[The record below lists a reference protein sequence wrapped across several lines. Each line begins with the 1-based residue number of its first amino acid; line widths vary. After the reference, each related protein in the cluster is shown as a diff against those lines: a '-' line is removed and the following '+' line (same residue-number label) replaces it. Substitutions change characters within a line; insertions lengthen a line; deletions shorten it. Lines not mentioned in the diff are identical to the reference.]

1 MITVDRVTFPSFSPL
16 ERFEAMSSSLVM
28 SAAAD
33 GMPRNQEVEG
43 SSPAGCHFLI
53 FSEKKLEK
61 WTPTKL
67 HCLGRNNPDR
77 LRKGKNILVLILRY
91 LNIIIASSVDV
102 FPALRRRVS
111 LRDETRRR
119 LVQRWFDVVVVVVGV
134 DVASVDRV
142 RRREDQRD
150 DALPGLQRF

>member
-1 MITVDRVTFPSFSPL
+1 MDAY
-16 ERFEAMSSSLVM
+16 EAAL
-28 SAAAD
+28 
-33 GMPRNQEVEG
+33 
-43 SSPAGCHFLI
+43 
-53 FSEKKLEK
+53 
-61 WTPTKL
+61 
-67 HCLGRNNPDR
+67 LGRNNPDR